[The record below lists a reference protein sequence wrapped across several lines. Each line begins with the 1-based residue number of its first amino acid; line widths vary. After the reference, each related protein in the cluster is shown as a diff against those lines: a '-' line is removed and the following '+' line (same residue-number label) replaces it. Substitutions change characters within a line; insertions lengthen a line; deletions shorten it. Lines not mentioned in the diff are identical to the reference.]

1 MTHTIDSRRFD
12 VDWLRS
18 LAFILLIFYHIGM
31 FYVFDWGWHVKSA
44 YQSEF
49 LQNLMLLLNRWRM
62 PLIFLISGI
71 ALSLVEPKINASKL
85 LKLRFVRIFIPL
97 VIGMYLIVPPQ
108 LYFELVQKEGFNGGY
123 LTFLSFYINP
133 NTDMFTQYHGSPL
146 GLLTWNHLWYLTY
159 LWHYTLIYLALRP
172 LLTRI
177 DWSTINQKVGAGKLF
192 LIWWSW
198 VVIVIFWL
206 KADNPITHNLVDDWY
221 NHAISFSIFLLGYC
235 LPKCKIGWDQI
246 ITHRRKFLIGA
257 LIGYAAT
264 LILHEGRLGRF
275 LDSSGVDVAA
285 LASHIETW
293 LVINSI
299 IAMNLI
305 CWLFTLLGYAGRYLT
320 KSNRFLNYMNEA
332 ILPWYILHQTMTII
346 FAVWLAKLQLGPV
359 FEPILLILLTF
370 SGCFVGYEIIKRF
383 KVTRF
388 IFGLK
393 INDAKT
399 APKKCANSSESSA
412 VSSYS

>member
-18 LAFILLIFYHIGM
+18 LAFLLLIFYHIGM

-71 ALSLVEPKINASKL
+71 ALSLVEHKISARKL
-85 LKLRFVRIFIPL
+85 LKLRFVRIFVPL
-97 VIGMYLIVPPQ
+97 VVGMYLIVPPQ
-108 LYFELVQKEGFNGGY
+108 LYFELVQNEGFNGGY
-123 LTFLSFYINP
+123 FAFLAFYINP
-133 NTDMFTQYHGSPL
+133 NTDMYTQYHGSPL

-159 LWHYTLIYLALRP
+159 LWHYTLIYLILRP

-177 DWSTINQKVGAGKLF
+177 NWSVINQKVGAGKLF
-192 LIWWSW
+192 IIWWSW

-257 LIGYAAT
+257 LFGYAAT
-264 LILHEGRLGRF
+264 LILHEGRLGRL
-275 LDSSGVDVAA
+275 LDSSGVDVSQSYRNLAGDQFNYRDESDLLAIYAFRLCRSISDQVESILKLYERSDPSLVYSASNGHHYFCRVAIGIAA
-285 LASHIETW
+285 WTGTRTH
-293 LVINSI
+293 
-299 IAMNLI
+299 
-305 CWLFTLLGYAGRYLT
+305 LT
-320 KSNRFLNYMNEA
+320 Y
-332 ILPWYILHQTMTII
+332 
-346 FAVWLAKLQLGPV
+346 
-359 FEPILLILLTF
+359 
-370 SGCFVGYEIIKRF
+370 FVHF
-383 KVTRF
+383 
-388 IFGLK
+388 
-393 INDAKT
+393 
-399 APKKCANSSESSA
+399 
-412 VSSYS
+412 